1 MKPYKKTAGLLDAGI
16 SGHLP
21 VTKTPVSCMGC
32 RFRQMV
38 GSNPNDTACLY
49 LFITGKRRGCPVEDC
64 DKYEKK
70 KTAALSPQKRNGQR
84 KKNITIKSIS
94 QPAGKSQQNA
104 WRERYR
110 EEAQAASER
119 ERAKAG
125 RANPAGSPADFIQ
138 SGSPQS
144 REALKGKLRAY
155 QKAYYAANKE
165 RIAER
170 QRAYRAAHKEKAR
183 AYQKAYYAAHREKEL
198 ARQKAYRGRQGQ

>member
-1 MKPYKKTAGLLDAGI
+1 MKPYKKTAGLSDAGI

-49 LFITGKRRGCPVEDC
+49 LFITGKRRGCPVESC
-64 DKYEKK
+64 DRYEKK

-104 WRERYR
+104 WREMHR
-110 EEAQAASER
+110 EE
-119 ERAKAG
+119 
-125 RANPAGSPADFIQ
+125 
-138 SGSPQS
+138 
-144 REALKGKLRAY
+144 LLAY

-198 ARQKAYRGRQGQ
+198 ARQKAYRGRRSNANEVCKVAALNRRGPGCFDSNERGSPARRDALKGGESQ

>member
-1 MKPYKKTAGLLDAGI
+1 MGMGLTIGSCIQLINWSVFKRRDAER
-16 SGHLP
+16 
-21 VTKTPVSCMGC
+21 KSCRGC
-32 RFRQMV
+32 KYRKQI
-38 GSNPNDTACLY
+38 GSDPKDTACMY
-49 LFITGKRRGCPVEDC
+49 LLMTGYRRGCPAESC
-64 DKYEKK
+64 DRYEKK
-70 KTAALSPQKRNGQR
+70 KTAAPSPQKRNGQR

-94 QPAGKSQQNA
+94 QPAGKSQQNT
-104 WRERYR
+104 WRETHR

-138 SGSPQS
+138 TGSPQS

-183 AYQKAYYAAHREKEL
+183 AYQKEYRERRKRE
-198 ARQKAYRGRQGQ
+198 AKVNEMPG